1 PYPDSSVRGLELSG
15 EPFDPCKHLQL
26 EPPNLIKDL
35 NFQDI
40 PFPFSSEEA
49 SKKRNLAYTRP
60 FRVLSDEGVR
70 VARESIL
77 KHKNQLGKSDARASF
92 YIRGLGMVSH
102 FHKGLSYSDD
112 LNNLLSSLARDSV
125 HPSTVMNMSHTNIGE
140 IGTGRPVDKWH
151 VDSIDYVLV
160 IVLSDLEDMV
170 GGDLRVLQVPDSSGE
185 VFEKLKSEG
194 VPEELVETVRYT
206 KAGYGIFMQG
216 SKILHSVSEV
226 VAAREPR
233 MSLVNSYVSTRPFCT
248 NKLRYSLF
256 QRVDGRTFI
265 DYEYARH
272 RAWRARGKLQYLEE
286 MSTYTTPAEDM
297 VSVLRSAAQE
307 LLAAADFLDGVTS
320 DHDGHI
326 EVKGQE

>member
-1 PYPDSSVRGLELSG
+1 LELSG

-26 EPPNLIKDL
+26 EPPNLVKDL

-70 VARESIL
+70 VARESVL
-77 KHKNQLGKSDARASF
+77 KHKDQLGKSDARASC
-92 YIRGLGMVSH
+92 YVRGLGMVSH

-160 IVLSDLEDMV
+160 IVLSDLEGMV
-170 GGDLRVLQVPDSSGE
+170 GGDLRVLQAPDSSGE
-185 VFEKLKSEG
+185 AFETLKLEG

-206 KAGYGIFMQG
+206 KAGYGILMQG

-233 MSLVNSYVSTRPFCT
+233 MSLVNSYLSTWPFRADGM
-248 NKLRYSLF
+248 RYGYYN
-256 QRVDGRTFI
+256 RIDGPEFI
-265 DYEYARH
+265 NYEYARH
-272 RAWRARGKLQYLEE
+272 KAWRVRGQLQYLEDTATFTTRAND
-286 MSTYTTPAEDM
+286 MS
-297 VSVLRSAAQE
+297 SVLRAAAAE
-307 LLAAADFLDGVTS
+307 LMLAADLIDGTTNDDPKFL
-320 DHDGHI
+320 
-326 EVKGQE
+326 EE